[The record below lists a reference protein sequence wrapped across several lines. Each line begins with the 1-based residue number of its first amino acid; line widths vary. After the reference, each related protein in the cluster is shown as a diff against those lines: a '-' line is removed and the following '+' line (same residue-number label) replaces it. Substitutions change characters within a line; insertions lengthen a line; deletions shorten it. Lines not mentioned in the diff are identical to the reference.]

1 MATNDVLIVG
11 VNKLKNLIPKVSI
24 MYFELDG
31 KIYEIKDVNEKSVI
45 TNKGKIN
52 WESISD
58 RKFPDENGLMI
69 FYGPKD
75 QTFYFKLT
83 DEERKEHPY
92 NNWMHIKADL
102 EDEWRDK
109 KDQMMENKNTKTTIS
124 ELRKIIRQVIK
135 ESGNFGDY
143 AQEVAFNIKDETNG
157 KSEKEIIGLIKNYV
171 FNDPAVGRQNQTRTW
186 NVVFGDED
194 FIPDVLQC
202 LR

>member
-83 DEERKEHPY
+83 NEERKEHPY
-92 NNWMHIKADL
+92 NNWMHIKADF

-109 KDQMMENKNTKTTIS
+109 EDQMMENKNTKITIR
-124 ELRKIIRQVIK
+124 ELRKIIKQVIN
-135 ESGNFGDY
+135 ESEHFRNY
-143 AQEVAFNIKDETNG
+143 AQEVAFNIKDEANG